1 MLTLLRGEPTQRS
14 CSSALCKPRA
24 AGGGS
29 SAEQRCGS
37 PEGTARRGDGEEFLL
52 SLCLPIAM
60 EGVQEEKKAMRC
72 SRGLRCNRVLLPAGR
87 LLSGVGMLK
96 KLRVF
101 RFVSK
106 AFNGL
111 KDTSERRFL

>member
-1 MLTLLRGEPTQRS
+1 MRQPRGHRE
-14 CSSALCKPRA
+14 
-24 AGGGS
+24 AGG
-29 SAEQRCGS
+29 
-37 PEGTARRGDGEEFLL
+37 GEEFLL
-52 SLCLPIAM
+52 SLHLPIAM